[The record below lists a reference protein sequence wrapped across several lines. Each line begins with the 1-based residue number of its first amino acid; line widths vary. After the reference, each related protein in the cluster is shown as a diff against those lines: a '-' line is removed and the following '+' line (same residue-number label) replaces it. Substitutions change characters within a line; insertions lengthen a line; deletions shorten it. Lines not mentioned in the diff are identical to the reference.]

1 MGALTPAQA
10 LLSSGL
16 IAAGSSLT
24 SGLLSS
30 SSAAKNNRTAL
41 DFQKWSQ
48 IQAQQ
53 WQEQMYSQ
61 QKMDQENFYKK
72 YQSPEA
78 IAAQLSKLGVNPAQV
93 LTGGSGVGAAPAS
106 MPSGM
111 SSPALSAPAL
121 ENEGTAFASSIQ
133 SIGSAL
139 SSFAQAGY
147 QNEQSEEMVHTL
159 NTRMNQ
165 LLLQE
170 GNQRLLNAKAKWDL
184 FCEQVKLPY
193 ELQNMALDA
202 YSKFVQGK
210 YSESLT
216 VLNEVAYYIQD
227 KTKDLSI
234 EEKQKAVSL
243 LGEQILVAQGQ
254 QGLLKEQAATERERQ
269 KTERTQQGLNN
280 ASAFNQRAQGNMVKS
295 QKVMQDFYNRIYN
308 NKEMANALYYSIIQA
323 AKHAGNQNR
332 IDSETVKL
340 IEQKVE
346 AARKANNY
354 YELQFWLGQAHEL
367 LRDGAVIAGEINRS
381 SMLGR
386 FMSQGS
392 TSGFS
397 PTAGQGYTIDQNG
410 GLSRVY
416 DAQGKPLIFR

>member
-16 IAAGSSLT
+16 IGAGSSLT

-48 IQAQQ
+48 LQAQQ

-61 QKMDQENFYKK
+61 QRMDQENFYKK

-121 ENEGTAFASSIQ
+121 ENEGTALASSIQ
-133 SIGSAL
+133 AVGNAMSSLASAG
-139 SSFAQAGY
+139 QTT
-147 QNEQSEEMVHTL
+147 EQSEEMLHTFSS
-159 NTRMNQ
+159 RMTQ
-165 LLLQE
+165 LLLQN
-170 GNQRLLNAKAKWDL
+170 GNTRLANAKAQWDL
-184 FCEQVKLPY
+184 FAEQNKLPL
-193 ELQNMALDA
+193 ELQNMVLDS
-202 YSKFVQGK
+202 YGKFVQGQ
-210 YSESLT
+210 YTESLT
-216 VLNEVAYYIQD
+216 RLNDITEYI
-227 KTKDLSI
+227 KNHTKDLEI
-234 EEKQKAVSL
+234 DQVQQALNLIYKQI
-243 LGEQILVAQGQ
+243 GI
-254 QGLLKEQAATERERQ
+254 ATEQENLIKAQIVTEGERA
-269 KTERTQQGLNN
+269 KTERTQQRLNN
-280 ASAFNQRAQGNMVKS
+280 ASAFNQRAQGNLVKS

-308 NKEMANALYYSIIQA
+308 NKEMANALYDSIIQA

-332 IDSETVKL
+332 IDNETVKL

-367 LRDGAVIAGEINRS
+367 LRDGAVVAGELNRS